1 MRLLVLCAAL
11 AAAAP
16 ALADE
21 LVARNGE
28 DMVRLADAPCA
39 SEAVLSRLPPQHHQH
54 FKAATAVVEGRTFAA
69 CWRAMGGRAHL
80 FYEDGDMGIIPMSDL
95 RAELSI

>member
-16 ALADE
+16 ALADV

-39 SEAVLSRLPPQHHQH
+39 SEAVLSRLPPQQH
-54 FKAATAVVEGRTFAA
+54 ASFKAATAIVDGRSYTA
-69 CWRAMGGRAHL
+69 CWRALGGRAHL
-80 FYEDGDMGIIPMSDL
+80 FYEDGDMGVIPLSDL
-95 RAELSI
+95 RAEMSI

>member
-1 MRLLVLCAAL
+1 MRLLVLCAAM

-16 ALADE
+16 ALADV

-28 DMVRLADAPCA
+28 DMVRLSDAPCA
-39 SEAVLSRLPPQHHQH
+39 SETILSRLPAQQHAS
-54 FKAATAVVEGRTFAA
+54 FKSATATVDGQSYAA
-69 CWRAMGGRAHL
+69 CWRAVGGRAHL
-80 FYEDGDMGIIPMSDL
+80 FYEDGDMGVIPLTDL

>member
-11 AAAAP
+11 AAATP
-16 ALADE
+16 VLAE
-21 LVARNGE
+21 NLVARNGQ
-28 DMVRLADAPCA
+28 DTVRLADAPCA
-39 SEAVLSRLPPQHHQH
+39 SEAVLSKLPAQQHAH
-54 FKAATAVVEGRTFAA
+54 FKAATAVVDGQTFNA

-80 FYEDGDMGIIPMSDL
+80 FYEDGDMGVIPLADL

>member
-21 LVARNGE
+21 LVARNGD

-39 SEAVLSRLPPQHHQH
+39 SEAVLSKLPPQQH
-54 FKAATAVVEGRTFAA
+54 ASFKAATAVVGGQTFTA
-69 CWRAMGGRAHL
+69 CWRAVGGRAHL
-80 FYEDGDMGIIPMSDL
+80 FYEDGDMGVIPLTDL
-95 RAELSI
+95 RAELTI